1 MIIALN
7 MKGKTM
13 NDLQVKRLTS
23 SAILP
28 TRGSDG
34 AAGLD
39 LYADGAAD
47 AYPGDVVSVSTGIA
61 VAIPH
66 GYVGLVW
73 PRSGLAAK
81 RGVQVLG
88 GVIDSDYR
96 GEVRVMLTSTAPIK
110 INPGDRIAQL
120 LIQPV
125 GMCGVKE
132 VSELPG
138 TARGVDGFGS
148 TGV

>member
-1 MIIALN
+1 
-7 MKGKTM
+7 M
-13 NDLQVKRLTS
+13 NELQVKRLTS

-39 LYADGAAD
+39 LYADGE
-47 AYPGDVVSVSTGIA
+47 AYAYMVSVSTGIA

-73 PRSGLAAK
+73 PRSGLAWE
-81 RGVQVLG
+81 REVQVLG

-96 GEVRVMLTSTAPIK
+96 GEVRVMLTSSTPLW

-132 VSELPG
+132 VSELPD
-138 TARGVDGFGS
+138 TERGVDGFGS

>member
-1 MIIALN
+1 MTIALN

-13 NDLQVKRLTS
+13 NDLQIKRLTS

-47 AYPGDVVSVSTGIA
+47 GYMVSVSTGIA

-73 PRSGLAAK
+73 PRSGLAWN

-96 GEVRVMLTSTAPIK
+96 GEVRVMLTSTAPMK

-132 VSELPG
+132 VSELPD
-138 TARGVDGFGS
+138 TTRGVDGFGS

>member
-1 MIIALN
+1 MTIALN

-47 AYPGDVVSVSTGIA
+47 GYMVSVSTGIA

-81 RGVQVLG
+81 RGVQILA

>member
-1 MIIALN
+1 
-7 MKGKTM
+7 M

-47 AYPGDVVSVSTGIA
+47 AHPGYVVAVSTGIA

-66 GYVGLVW
+66 GYVGLAW
-73 PRSGLAAK
+73 PRSGLAWN

-96 GEVRVMLTSTAPIK
+96 GEVRVLLTAQAPMQ
-110 INPGDRIAQL
+110 INRGDRIAQL

-138 TARGVDGFGS
+138 TTRGVDGFGS

>member
-1 MIIALN
+1 MITALN
-7 MKGKTM
+7 MKGKMM

-47 AYPGDVVSVSTGIA
+47 AYMVSVSTGIA

-73 PRSGLAAK
+73 PRSGLAWE

-96 GEVRVMLTSTAPIK
+96 GEVRVMLTSTAPLR

-132 VSELPG
+132 VSELPA

>member
-1 MIIALN
+1 MTIALS

-39 LYADGAAD
+39 LYADEMTD
-47 AYPGDVVSVSTGIA
+47 AYMVSVSTGIA

-66 GYVGLVW
+66 GSVGLVW
-73 PRSGLAAK
+73 PRSGLGWN

-88 GVIDSDYR
+88 GVSDSDYR
-96 GEVRVMLTSTAPIK
+96 GEVRVMLTGTAPLR

-125 GMCGVKE
+125 SMCGVKE
-132 VSELPG
+132 VSELPD
-138 TARGVDGFGS
+138 TTRGVDGFGS